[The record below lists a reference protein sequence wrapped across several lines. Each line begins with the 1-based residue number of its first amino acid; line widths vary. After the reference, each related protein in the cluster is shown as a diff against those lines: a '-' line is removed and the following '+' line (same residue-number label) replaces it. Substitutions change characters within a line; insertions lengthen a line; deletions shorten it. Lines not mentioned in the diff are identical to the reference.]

1 VAMEPLFMKIA
12 CPYVGTYILFS
23 QVQDTNRSLVSVP
36 SSNASNR
43 PQSDPAQHRSTQPS
57 VFSGSVQQRP
67 SANASSTSRSTAVAG
82 HGLLHAAPP
91 GASCAARPDDY
102 DSDDSQVKKK
112 TKVAA
117 LEYNGQ
123 TFYVTGKE
131 SALHILRETYSVR
144 SLMEDGQLQLL
155 VHHVGDFVNNYT
167 ADVFK
172 LGIIRRHSKSA
183 LLAGMTLTLNANHDL
198 DRFKSIA
205 CFNIK
210 EMQDNLYF
218 QKYSFPD
225 AQTTFSLC
233 AEHYLTQ
240 ADADACNFHIVSYDF
255 WVRSWKGYQ
264 IVLKLLLGTSYGAVI
279 KDIVDEIQQDNIGQ
293 YNDVSYL
300 LSLTATMRAL
310 LYEYSSSGEDFTT
323 DCDTTVYTPAN
334 MTKAQWL
341 VVIRLLWS
349 SFKDKLSFNRQAEY
363 QHARSLYPAVRHK
376 PYSGKIVKA
385 SGASAPST
393 VVKSH
398 TDVARVAVAVTP
410 VRTKRGKTKTSA
422 KSSSP
427 SRSSSP
433 SSSKGRQVEFGVAI
447 CVSDL
452 AKQYKV
458 KTDLEACKPDCP
470 YTHYDQL
477 PSNLTSASVLSK
489 VKKIIAKLNM
499 SDAQSQNFLR
509 KIETDPKFK

>member
-1 VAMEPLFMKIA
+1 ML
-12 CPYVGTYILFS
+12 
-23 QVQDTNRSLVSVP
+23 P
-36 SSNASNR
+36 S
-43 PQSDPAQHRSTQPS
+43 
-57 VFSGSVQQRP
+57 SVQQRP
-67 SANASSTSRSTAVAG
+67 SANASSSSRSAAAR
-82 HGLLHAAPP
+82 HGNLRAAPHDP
-91 GASCAARPDDY
+91 SFAAQPADY

-112 TKVAA
+112 TKIAA

-131 SALHILRETYSVR
+131 SALHILRDTYSFR

-155 VHHVGDFVNNYT
+155 VHHVGDFINNYT

-172 LGIIRRHSKSA
+172 MGIIRRHSKSA
-183 LLAGMTLTLNANHDL
+183 LLAGMNLTLNANHDL
-198 DRFKSIA
+198 DRFQSLA

-210 EMQDNLYF
+210 ELQDNLYF

-233 AEHYLTQ
+233 AEHYLTK
-240 ADADACNFHIVSYDF
+240 ADADACGFHIVSYDF

-264 IVLKLLLGTSYGAVI
+264 LVLKLLLGTSYGVVI
-279 KDIVDEIQQDNIGQ
+279 KDIIDEILQDNMGQ

-310 LYEYSSSGEDFTT
+310 LYEYSSSSGDFTL

-349 SFKDKLSFNRQAEY
+349 SFKEKLSYNRQTEY
-363 QHARSLYPAVRHK
+363 LHARSLYPAVRHK
-376 PYSGKIVKA
+376 SYSGTIIPAAVAKA
-385 SGASAPST
+385 QT
-393 VVKSH
+393 VA
-398 TDVARVAVAVTP
+398 ARVAVAVTP
-410 VRTKRGKTKTSA
+410 VRTKRGKDKISA

-433 SSSKGRQVEFGVAI
+433 SSSRGKKVDFGVAI
-447 CVSDL
+447 CISDL

-470 YTHYDQL
+470 YMHYDQL
-477 PSNLTSASVLSK
+477 PPNLTSASVLSK
-489 VKKIIAKLNM
+489 VKKIIGKLNL
-499 SDAQSQNFLR
+499 SDSQSQHFLR
-509 KIETDPKFK
+509 RIETDSKFK